1 MPCVLSYCRIFLI
14 YACMCFLRIEKDIC
28 DTHKCLIYAYFCND
42 AEGEARHFSAQ
53 YFCFVRTDMH
63 ACYF

>member
-1 MPCVLSYCRIFLI
+1 MPCMKKILLI
-14 YACMCFLRIEKDIC
+14 YACMCFLRIVKGIC
-28 DTHKCLIYAYFCND
+28 DTHKCLVYACFCND

-53 YFCFVRTDMH
+53 CFRFVRITMH